1 MESKKLFKLL
11 AAGAM
16 ALTTLAGCSG
26 GNTGD
31 EGAVKIGLHYEQT
44 GAVAEYGN
52 AELKGSQLAIKLAN
66 ADENNKYDYEGIA
79 YDNKSDATE
88 AVALAAK
95 LVSDGVVGVVG
106 PATSGASAA
115 SYPILNDGKIVVVS
129 PSATA
134 NNQTLKDPS
143 DPTSDVYEY
152 VYRVCF
158 EDAYQGAAMAQ
169 FAVDTLGGKTAA
181 IYGSVSSDY
190 AKGLNGAFTAQF
202 EKLGG
207 KVVANESYQDG
218 DTEFSAVLTSLASK
232 EFDVLYIPGYYNEAG
247 LIIKQAR
254 ALGIDCPIIGGDGF
268 DSQTLDDLAG
278 AENLNDVYYT
288 TAYTTVGASDALKAF
303 IDAYKAE
310 YNADPSMFEALA
322 FDSTN
327 LLIEAIEKAGS
338 TDAEAV
344 NKAVAEIEFSGVTGD
359 FTFDET
365 HTPIKSVLVVE
376 LEDGVQANAVAVTPR

>member
-66 ADENNKYDYEGIA
+66 ADENNKFDYEGIA

-115 SYPILNDGKIVVVS
+115 TYPISNDAKVIVIS

-143 DPTSDVYEY
+143 DPTSGVYDY
-152 VYRVCF
+152 IYRVCF
-158 EDAYQGAAMAQ
+158 EDAYQGAAMA
-169 FAVDTLGGKTAA
+169 
-181 IYGSVSSDY
+181 
-190 AKGLNGAFTAQF
+190 
-202 EKLGG
+202 
-207 KVVANESYQDG
+207 
-218 DTEFSAVLTSLASK
+218 
-232 EFDVLYIPGYYNEAG
+232 
-247 LIIKQAR
+247 
-254 ALGIDCPIIGGDGF
+254 
-268 DSQTLDDLAG
+268 
-278 AENLNDVYYT
+278 
-288 TAYTTVGASDALKAF
+288 
-303 IDAYKAE
+303 
-310 YNADPSMFEALA
+310 
-322 FDSTN
+322 
-327 LLIEAIEKAGS
+327 
-338 TDAEAV
+338 
-344 NKAVAEIEFSGVTGD
+344 
-359 FTFDET
+359 
-365 HTPIKSVLVVE
+365 
-376 LEDGVQANAVAVTPR
+376 

>member
-169 FAVDTLGGKTAA
+169 FAVDTLAAKTVA

-288 TAYTTVGASDALKAF
+288 TAYTTVGASDSLKAF

>member
-88 AVALAAK
+88 AVTLAAK

-115 SYPILNDGKIVVVS
+115 SYPILNDGKIVVIS

-143 DPTSDVYEY
+143 DPTSEVYEY

-169 FAVDTLGGKTAA
+169 FAVDTLGAKTVA

-190 AKGLNGAFTAQF
+190 AKGLNGAFTGQF

-254 ALGIDCPIIGGDGF
+254 ALGIDCPIIGADGF

-288 TAYTTVGASDALKAF
+288 TAYTTVGASDSLKAF

-338 TDAEAV
+338 TDTDAI